1 MISAFLDT
9 AEVVSGLLHSP
20 VLAERW
26 ERPSALAAFGVSGLA
41 GHLARAV
48 FNVERWVAEP
58 PQADGTPIDA
68 VAYFLAGA
76 GPAPDLDDAVP
87 RRIRE
92 VGEQKAAGGPVALAE
107 EFDAARA
114 RLAALLPALPPDRS
128 VGVFAHVLPL
138 DQCLLTPLVEL
149 VVHLDGLAV
158 SLASLGL
165 GEGIGRAIRYHSPK
179 PLFPG
184 HRQRRGTARMPVAT
198 RRAVDSRRR
207 NSTV

>member
-1 MISAFLDT
+1 VISAFLDT

-20 VLAERW
+20 VLTERW
-26 ERPSALAAFGVSGLA
+26 ERPSALAQFRVSGLA

-68 VAYFLAGA
+68 VAYFLAGV

-92 VGEQKAAGGPVALAE
+92 VGEQEAAGGPAALAE
-107 EFDAARA
+107 EFDTART
-114 RLAALLPALPPDRS
+114 RLTALLPTLSLDRP

-138 DQCLLTPLVEL
+138 DQCLLTRLVEL
-149 VVHLDGLAV
+149 VVHLDDLAV
-158 SLASLGL
+158 SMEVPTPPVPAEASNAVTACLTRIAVARHGFL
-165 GEGIGRAIRYHSPK
+165 PVIRT
-179 PLFPG
+179 L
-184 HRQRRGTARMPVAT
+184 
-198 RRAVDSRRR
+198 SRRER
-207 NSTV
+207 ATDPIAAF

>member
-20 VLAERW
+20 ALTERW
-26 ERPSALAAFGVSGLA
+26 ERPSALAEFRVSGLA

-76 GPAPDLDDAVP
+76 GPAPDLGDTVP

-92 VGEQKAAGGPVALAE
+92 VGEQEAVGGPAVLAE

-114 RLAALLPALPPDRS
+114 RLTALLPPLPLDRP

-138 DQCLLTPLVEL
+138 DQCLLTRLVEL
-149 VVHLDGLAV
+149 VVHLDDLAV
-158 SLASLGL
+158 SMKVPTPPVSTEATDAVTACLTRIAVARHGFLPV
-165 GEGIGRAIRYHSPK
+165 IRT
-179 PLFPG
+179 L
-184 HRQRRGTARMPVAT
+184 
-198 RRAVDSRRR
+198 SRRER
-207 NSTV
+207 ATDPIAAF